1 MTFSRLRIGQRL
13 SLCFGVILVLMAAVT
28 ALAGWSAHRAQQ
40 QLAAALSHT
49 NGKSEIAALM
59 RQSLFRQGQ
68 AARNVATL
76 TDLNAMQK
84 EMARIGVERKNYR
97 ANQAALIQRGVSA
110 EEQSVIND
118 MDGYDRRSE
127 PFIKQ
132 AEEFVAGFNA
142 GQATKLLN
150 AEVAPLQNQW
160 LEAIDKLVKLEQSQI
175 QRDLDDFAASGRQ
188 TTMATIV
195 ICGVAMLLA
204 ALVAWRLNRSITRPL
219 NDAVNLASR
228 VAAGDLTAHITQG
241 GKDET
246 GQLLAA
252 LGRMNQSLQQTVS
265 EVRDGTQ
272 SIFRVSQQNAAG
284 NTDLAARTEAQA
296 GSLQQTAGAMAELTD
311 IVSRNAQQIGEAN
324 RLAQSAATVASR
336 GGDIV
341 SSVVGTMTAIKD
353 SSRKVVDI
361 ISVIDGIAFQTNILA
376 LNAAVEAARAGE
388 TGRGFAVVATE
399 VRVLA
404 QRVAAASKEI
414 QTLITDSVSKVES
427 CDKQVL
433 LAGTTMRK
441 IVSSVS
447 SAATIMQEISSASRE
462 QSSGV
467 ATINDTIAQL
477 DQMTQENAKL
487 VDEISAAAANLHRQA
502 VTLTNVVSHF
512 DLGSDE
518 FGTREDAMTL
528 VDSAIEHAEA
538 EGLPSLVDKV
548 NDLVERRFADR
559 DLYLVVVGL
568 ADGQI
573 VAHGGNPRLVGVDTR
588 KHRDPGGKPF
598 GQEIVD
604 TARNHGTGWV
614 DFKFAHPVTQ
624 EIKTKSAYV
633 RRLGDCLVSCG
644 FYTR

>member
-13 SLCFGVILVLMAAVT
+13 TLCFGVILVLMAAVT
-28 ALAGWSAHRAQQ
+28 ALAGLSAHRAQQ
-40 QLAAALSHT
+40 QLATSLSHT

-84 EMARIGVERKNYR
+84 EMARIGTERKNYR
-97 ANQAALIQRGVSA
+97 VNQAALLKSGVSA
-110 EEQSVIND
+110 EEQAIISD

-175 QRDLDDFAASGRQ
+175 QHDLDDFAASGRQ

-219 NDAVNLASR
+219 NDAVDLASR
-228 VAAGDLTAHITQG
+228 VAAGDLTAHIAEG
-241 GKDET
+241 GRDET

-252 LGRMNQSLQQTVS
+252 LGRMNQSLLQTVS
-265 EVRDGTQ
+265 EVRNGTQ

-296 GSLQQTAGAMAELTD
+296 GSLQQTAGAMAELTG
-311 IVSRNAQQIGEAN
+311 IVSRNALQIGEAN

-336 GGDIV
+336 GGNIV

-399 VRVLA
+399 VRQLA
-404 QRVAAASKEI
+404 
-414 QTLITDSVSKVES
+414 
-427 CDKQVL
+427 
-433 LAGTTMRK
+433 MR
-441 IVSSVS
+441 
-447 SAATIMQEISSASRE
+447 
-462 QSSGV
+462 
-467 ATINDTIAQL
+467 
-477 DQMTQENAKL
+477 
-487 VDEISAAAANLHRQA
+487 SAAAAKEIKVLIGDSVERIDAGSRQ
-502 VTLTNVVSHF
+502 
-512 DLGSDE
+512 
-518 FGTREDAMTL
+518 
-528 VDSAIEHAEA
+528 
-538 EGLPSLVDKV
+538 V
-548 NDLVERRFADR
+548 NDA
-559 DLYLVVVGL
+559 
-568 ADGQI
+568 GQTM
-573 VAHGGNPRLVGVDTR
+573 R
-588 KHRDPGGKPF
+588 
-598 GQEIVD
+598 EIVD
-604 TARNHGTGWV
+604 SVEHVVGIMDEIAAASDAQSHGIADLNQAITQIDAVTRTNATLVAQAAVATA
-614 DFKFAHPVTQ
+614 DMQEQAHKLWDAVSAFRVGEEPADLHAMH
-624 EIKTKSAYV
+624 EINEAQAALNTLPAAHVATTLSHSHRAAPMISAV
-633 RRLGDCLVSCG
+633 LA
-644 FYTR
+644 